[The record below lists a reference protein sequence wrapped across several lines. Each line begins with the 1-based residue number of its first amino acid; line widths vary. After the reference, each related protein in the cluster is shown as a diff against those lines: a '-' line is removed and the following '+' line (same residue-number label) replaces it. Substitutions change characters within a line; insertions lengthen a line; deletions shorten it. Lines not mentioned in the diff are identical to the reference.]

1 MENKKYVFL
10 QHEKAK
16 VLFAETDL
24 WLKSGYYIQEQHPEQ
39 RQHFRFIEES
49 PDLKDYY
56 STFYNINLEYGQD
69 DSNNKY
75 YYIDFFRDKKDDFER
90 GKVSLFKQ
98 EYLSV
103 EFVIVGVLLA
113 YIDIA
118 DHVGSIKEL
127 QTMLHHDYEEY
138 KEGIYRL
145 FANVQNKK
153 KLLASDS
160 EIVNKKIESA
170 LRKFGEIGW
179 LYFTPQ
185 TDKFEIMP
193 SFHRLINDLY
203 YDEIKN
209 FDKIFKLEK
218 TYEQEV

>member
-1 MENKKYVFL
+1 MENTRYEFL
-10 QHEKAK
+10 KHKKAK
-16 VLFAETDL
+16 NFFAETDL
-24 WLKSGYYIQEQHPEQ
+24 WLKSGYHIQEKHPEQ
-39 RQHFRFIEES
+39 RQHFRFIEEC
-49 PDLKDYY
+49 PDLKEYY
-56 STFYNINLEYGQD
+56 NSFYNVNLEYGYD

-75 YYIDFFRDKKDDFER
+75 FFIDFFRDKKDDYER
-90 GKVSLFKQ
+90 GRVGLFKQ

-118 DHVGSIKEL
+118 DHVGSINEL
-127 QTMLHHDYEEY
+127 QKMLHHDYEEY

-153 KLLASDS
+153 ILPSSDGDL
-160 EIVNKKIESA
+160 VNKKIENA

-193 SFHRLINDLY
+193 SFNRLINDLY

-209 FDKIFKLEK
+209 FDKIFKLKDSNE
-218 TYEQEV
+218 